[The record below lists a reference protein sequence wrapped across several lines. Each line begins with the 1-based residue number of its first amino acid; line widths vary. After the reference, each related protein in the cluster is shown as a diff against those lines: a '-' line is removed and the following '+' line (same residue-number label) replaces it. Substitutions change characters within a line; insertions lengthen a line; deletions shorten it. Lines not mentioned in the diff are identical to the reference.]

1 MSNFFSLRRLDMV
14 DGAAAAVMVAAA
26 VFIVTFFCQ
35 ASAGASGGEDAY
47 LAGLRR
53 AAEKRIAKE
62 RQQVAFLLDKEGA
75 GKAEE
80 AWKEGLA
87 VASRL
92 EGNSQFH
99 LFLARGYRERGMLGA
114 SIGEYRKAVEINRDY
129 TDHRS
134 PHYHGKAL
142 RALVKEAR
150 AIYLEEGRTRTG
162 LANAADVV
170 RDLFYLE
177 RSLAG
182 GC

>member
-1 MSNFFSLRRLDMV
+1 MRSFPPPRRLDMV
-14 DGAAAAVMVAAA
+14 DGAAAVVMAAA
-26 VFIVTFFCQ
+26 ALFVVTFFWQ
-35 ASAGASGGEDAY
+35 ATAGAVGGEDSY
-47 LAGLRR
+47 LARLHQ
-53 AAEKRIAKE
+53 AAEKRIARE

-80 AWKEGLA
+80 AWEEGLA

-99 LFLARGYRERGMLGA
+99 LFLARGYRERGMLGP
-114 SIGEYRKAVEINRDY
+114 SISEYRKAVEINRDY
-129 TDHRS
+129 TDRRS

-142 RALVKEAR
+142 RSLVREAR
-150 AIYLEEGRTRTG
+150 GIYLEKGRPRAG
-162 LANAADVV
+162 LANAAVV

>member
-1 MSNFFSLRRLDMV
+1 MRSFFSPRGLDMV
-14 DGAAAAVMVAAA
+14 DGAAAAVMAAA
-26 VFIVTFFCQ
+26 ALFVVTFFCQ
-35 ASAGASGGEDAY
+35 ASAGAAGGEASY
-47 LAGLRR
+47 LAGLRQ

-62 RQQVAFLLDKEGA
+62 REQVAFLLEREG
-75 GKAEE
+75 AEE
-80 AWKEGLA
+80 AWNEGLA
-87 VASRL
+87 AASRL

-99 LFLARGYRERGMLGA
+99 LFLARGYRERGMLGS
-114 SIGEYRKAVEINRDY
+114 SIGEYRAAVEINRDY

-134 PHYHGKAL
+134 PYYHGKAL

-150 AIYLEEGRTRTG
+150 GIYLEKGRPRSG
-162 LANAADVV
+162 LADAAAVV

>member
-1 MSNFFSLRRLDMV
+1 MKSFFSLPRLDMV

-26 VFIVTFFCQ
+26 LFVVTFFFQ
-35 ASAGASGGEDAY
+35 ASAGATGGEDSY

-62 RQQVAFLLDKEGA
+62 RGQISFLLEKEGA
-75 GKAEE
+75 DET
-80 AWKEGLA
+80 WQEGLA
-87 VASRL
+87 SISIL

-99 LFLARGYRERGMLGA
+99 LFLARGYRERGMLGP
-114 SIGEYRKAVEINRDY
+114 SIGEYRRAVEINRDY

-134 PHYHGKAL
+134 PYYHGKAL

-150 AIYLEEGRTRTG
+150 AVYLEEGRPRTG
-162 LANAADVV
+162 LVDAAVVV

>member
-1 MSNFFSLRRLDMV
+1 MRNFLFPRRLDMV
-14 DGAAAAVMVAAA
+14 DGAAAAIMAAA
-26 VFIVTFFCQ
+26 ALFVVIFFCQ
-35 ASAGASGGEDAY
+35 ASAGASGGDDSY

-62 RQQVAFLLDKEGA
+62 REQIAFLLEKEGA
-75 GKAEE
+75 EE
-80 AWKEGLA
+80 VWQEGLA
-87 VASRL
+87 SVSRL
-92 EGNSQFH
+92 EDNSQFH
-99 LFLARGYRERGMLGA
+99 LFLARGYHERGMLGS
-114 SIGEYRKAVEINRDY
+114 SIGEYRAAVEINRDY

-134 PHYHGKAL
+134 PYYHGKAL

-150 AIYLEEGRTRTG
+150 GIYLEEGRPRTG
-162 LANAADVV
+162 LADAAAVV

>member
-1 MSNFFSLRRLDMV
+1 MRRFFFPRRLDAV
-14 DGAAAAVMVAAA
+14 EGAAAAVMVAAA
-26 VFIVTFFCQ
+26 FFVVTFFCQ
-35 ASAGASGGEDAY
+35 ASVGASGSDDSY
-47 LAGLRR
+47 LAGLRL

-62 RQQVAFLLDKEGA
+62 REQIAFLLEMEGT
-75 GKAEE
+75 EE
-80 AWKEGLA
+80 VWQEGLA
-87 VASRL
+87 SLSRL

-99 LFLARGYRERGMLGA
+99 LFLARGYRERGILGS

-150 AIYLEEGRTRTG
+150 GVYLKDGRPRTD
-162 LANAADVV
+162 LADADAVV

>member
-1 MSNFFSLRRLDMV
+1 MRNFFSLRGLDMV

-26 VFIVTFFCQ
+26 VFVVTFFCQ
-35 ASAGASGGEDAY
+35 ASAGASGDDSY
-47 LAGLRR
+47 LSGLRL

-62 RQQVAFLLDKEGA
+62 RGQIAFILEKEE
-75 GKAEE
+75 AEE
-80 AWKEGLA
+80 AWNEGLA
-87 VASRL
+87 AASRL

-99 LFLARGYRERGMLGA
+99 LFLARGYRERGMLGS
-114 SIGEYRKAVEINRDY
+114 SIGEYRAAVEINRDY

-134 PHYHGKAL
+134 PYYHGKVL

-150 AIYLEEGRTRTG
+150 GIYLEEGRPRTG
-162 LANAADVV
+162 LADAAVVV

>member
-1 MSNFFSLRRLDMV
+1 MRIFFSPRRLDLV
-14 DGAAAAVMVAAA
+14 DGAAAVVMAAA
-26 VFIVTFFCQ
+26 ALFVVTFFCQ
-35 ASAGASGGEDAY
+35 ASAGAAGGEDSY
-47 LAGLRR
+47 LARLRQE
-53 AAEKRIAKE
+53 AEKRITRE
-62 RQQVAFLLDKEGA
+62 REQVAFLLDKEEI

-80 AWKEGLA
+80 AWEEGLA
-87 VASRL
+87 AASRL

-99 LFLARGYRERGMLGA
+99 LFLARGYRERGMLGP

-134 PHYHGKAL
+134 PYYRGKVL
-142 RALVKEAR
+142 RAVVREAR
-150 AIYLEEGRTRTG
+150 SLYLEKGRPRTG
-162 LANAADVV
+162 LADAAAAV

>member
-1 MSNFFSLRRLDMV
+1 MKIFLSPRRLDVV
-14 DGAAAAVMVAAA
+14 DGVAAVIMAAAALFVA
-26 VFIVTFFCQ
+26 TFFWQ
-35 ASAGASGGEDAY
+35 ASAGAVGGEDSY
-47 LAGLRR
+47 VVRLRQK
-53 AAEKRIAKE
+53 AEKRIARE
-62 RQQVAFLLDKEGA
+62 REQVAFLLEKEES

-87 VASRL
+87 AASRL

-99 LFLARGYRERGMLGA
+99 LFLARGYREKGMLGP

-129 TDHRS
+129 TDFRS
-134 PHYHGKAL
+134 PYYHGKAL
-142 RALVKEAR
+142 RALVREAR
-150 AIYLEEGRTRTG
+150 SLYLEEGRPRTG
-162 LANAADVV
+162 LADAAAVV

>member
-1 MSNFFSLRRLDMV
+1 MRRAFFPRRFDV
-14 DGAAAAVMVAAA
+14 VEGAAAAVMVAAA
-26 VFIVTFFCQ
+26 LFVVTFFCQ
-35 ASAGASGGEDAY
+35 ASAGASGGDDSY

-62 RQQVAFLLDKEGA
+62 REQIAFLLEKEGT
-75 GKAEE
+75 EE
-80 AWKEGLA
+80 SWQEGLA
-87 VASRL
+87 SLPRL

-99 LFLARGYRERGMLGA
+99 LFLARGYRERDILGS

-134 PHYHGKAL
+134 PHYRGKAL

-150 AIYLEEGRTRTG
+150 GIYLEKGRPRTG
-162 LANAADVV
+162 LADAADVV

>member
-1 MSNFFSLRRLDMV
+1 MRSFFSPRRFDLV
-14 DGAAAAVMVAAA
+14 DGAAAAVMAVAALF
-26 VFIVTFFCQ
+26 VVTFFCQ
-35 ASAGASGGEDAY
+35 ASAGAAGSEGSY
-47 LAGLRR
+47 LADLRR

-62 RQQVAFLLDKEGA
+62 REQIAFLLEKEGA
-75 GKAEE
+75 EGT
-80 AWKEGLA
+80 WQEGLA
-87 VASRL
+87 SLSRL

-99 LFLARGYRERGMLGA
+99 LFLARGYRERGALG
-114 SIGEYRKAVEINRDY
+114 SSVGEYRRAVEINRDY

-134 PHYHGKAL
+134 PHYHGKSL

-150 AIYLEEGRTRTG
+150 GIYLEEGRPRTD
-162 LANAADVV
+162 LEDAVAVV